1 MLRTRHLTFALL
13 AFAAVTACD
22 DDDDDFTGLD
32 AETSVR
38 VANATSTNI
47 DGAFGSSVAT
57 GNANVGFGGASSC
70 IVTTAFEPDVF
81 VSPTGTT
88 NSYGSFSPSLR
99 GGERY
104 VVVAYPGF
112 AGATEFT
119 AVPIGGA
126 VTTGQAGLRVFNAAA
141 GSGTYDVYVS
151 VPGAALGT
159 VSATGIGFRTASSY
173 IAVPA
178 ASNQI
183 RLTNTGT
190 QTVAINAG
198 NLTFT
203 AGQNAVLVIAPPA
216 TGTTALRTFLV
227 TGC

>member
-1 MLRTRHLTFALL
+1 MLRSRHITIALL
-13 AFAAVTACD
+13 ALAAVMACD
-22 DDDDDFTGLD
+22 DDDDDITGIEGD
-32 AETSVR
+32 ASVR
-38 VANATSTNI
+38 VANATGTNI
-47 DGAFGSSVAT
+47 DVASGSSIAT
-57 GNANVGFGGASSC
+57 GNANVGFGGSSGC
-70 IVTTAFEPDVF
+70 VVTNAFDPDVS

-88 NSYGSFSPSLR
+88 NSYGSFAPTLR
-99 GGERY
+99 SGERY

-126 VTTGQAGLRVFNAAA
+126 VTAGQAGLRVFNAAA
-141 GSGTYDVYVS
+141 GSGTYDVYVT
-151 VPGAALGT
+151 VPGAALGA
-159 VSATGIGFRTASSY
+159 VSATGIGFRTVSNY
-173 IAVPA
+173 ITVPA

-203 AGQNAVLVIAPPA
+203 AGQNAVLVVAPPA

>member
-1 MLRTRHLTFALL
+1 MSERLEGTMLRIRHITIGLL

-22 DDDDDFTGLD
+22 DDDDDFTGLE
-32 AETSVR
+32 AEASVR

-47 DGAFGSSVAT
+47 DVAAGTSVAT
-57 GNANVGFGGASSC
+57 GNGNIGFGAASSC
-70 IVTTAFEPDVF
+70 IITTAFEPDVF
-81 VSPTGTT
+81 VNPAGTT
-88 NSYGSFSPSLR
+88 NSYGSFTPVLR

-151 VPGAALGT
+151 APGAALGT
-159 VSATGIGFRTASSY
+159 VSATGIGFRTAS
-173 IAVPA
+173 
-178 ASNQI
+178 
-183 RLTNTGT
+183 
-190 QTVAINAG
+190 
-198 NLTFT
+198 
-203 AGQNAVLVIAPPA
+203 
-216 TGTTALRTFLV
+216 
-227 TGC
+227 